1 MNSILAGAAALLPSM
16 LLLALFHRSDRFRE
30 PPRLLWGTFGL
41 GVLAIV
47 PAILIEGLLSGISES
62 IRHPAGRAAFDAFVV
77 AALVE
82 ESLKL
87 CVLLVLPFRKAAFDE
102 PMDGIVYGVASALGF
117 ATLENVLY
125 VVQGGIGVAVMR
137 GLLSVPGHTAWGA
150 LLGFFAGGGRLRG
163 RPFAGAMTGL
173 AAAVA
178 LHGLYDFPVM
188 YAFMSGKG
196 APPEA
201 VQALMLLLLLA
212 VSALGWVL
220 VIRLVRR
227 ARRSQTGSP
236 PPAPAPGAP
245 VRRPVKPGLVIR
257 AVLGGILAVAGGL
270 VIIGLAAAFISG
282 DVEDPGSTALGG
294 VVIGLL
300 PFAVG
305 LAVFLRATRPAR
317 Q

>member
-1 MNSILAGAAALLPSM
+1 MLAGAAALLPSM

-47 PAILIEGLLSGISES
+47 PAVVVEGLLSGISES

-87 CVLLVLPFRKAAFDE
+87 CVLLVLPFRKAEFDE

-150 LLGFFAGGGRLRG
+150 MLGFLAGRGRLRG
-163 RPFAGAMTGL
+163 RPFAGAMAGL
-173 AAAVA
+173 AASAA

-188 YAFMSGKG
+188 YAFMGGKL
-196 APPEA
+196 APSET

-212 VSALGWVL
+212 VSVLGWVL

-227 ARRSQTGSP
+227 TRRSQTGAPRQVEALETPPRSP
-236 PPAPAPGAP
+236 ARVGTI
-245 VRRPVKPGLVIR
+245 IR
-257 AVLGGILAVAGGL
+257 AVLGGLLAVAGGL
-270 VIIGLAAAFISG
+270 VIIGLAAAYLSG